1 MSCHDVLL
9 RFYFDMFITNIIVQV
24 LTKGR
29 QLLTSDVSPDE
40 SKDIRLQM
48 KVLNERYVYAFLHCL
63 QNFFSF
69 RWEKVRQ
76 LAMNKQTEL
85 HRLVMK
91 LQMEQMTELKTWM
104 SEAENKLSMIQES
117 DFNQDQV
124 SKELAELNS
133 LLGDLEKQQSVVSSI
148 SNFIL
153 VEVEDPGL
161 GSLEDELSALG
172 ERWVTLCNMCEQK
185 HDQLQILETLWSQF
199 RDEETGLVFWMD
211 SVENKLKTMEI
222 VEDLD
227 KEQLADQGSQVTVSQ
242 LCTAH

>member
-1 MSCHDVLL
+1 MH
-9 RFYFDMFITNIIVQV
+9 FF
-24 LTKGR
+24 
-29 QLLTSDVSPDE
+29 
-40 SKDIRLQM
+40 
-48 KVLNERYVYAFLHCL
+48 HCL

-242 LCTAH
+242 SYTAN